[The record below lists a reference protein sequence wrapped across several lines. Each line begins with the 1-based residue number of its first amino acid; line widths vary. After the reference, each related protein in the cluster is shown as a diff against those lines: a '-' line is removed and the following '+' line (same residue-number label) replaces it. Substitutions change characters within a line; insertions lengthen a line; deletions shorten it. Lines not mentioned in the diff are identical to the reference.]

1 VIFLQFFDGASPVH
15 AAAIFLPKWALPQEV
30 DFPKFK
36 VIRSNEVMQLSS
48 QIQVD
53 AFYRLE
59 IATGIL
65 NQATGLRSM

>member
-15 AAAIFLPKWALPQEV
+15 AAAIFLPEGALPQEV
-30 DFPKFK
+30 DFPEFK

-48 QIQVD
+48 QILIH

-59 IATGIL
+59 VATGIL
-65 NQATGLRSM
+65 NQTAGLRPE